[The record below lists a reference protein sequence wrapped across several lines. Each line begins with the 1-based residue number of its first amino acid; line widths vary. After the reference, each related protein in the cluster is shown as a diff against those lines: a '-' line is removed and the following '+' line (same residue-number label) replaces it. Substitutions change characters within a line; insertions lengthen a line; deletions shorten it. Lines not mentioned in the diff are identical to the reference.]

1 MTLIPAAAVV
11 IKYYI
16 YIGSIL
22 FQTSTVWPIKIMH
35 PGRGP
40 LSGKRCKG
48 SAMED
53 EIG

>member
-1 MTLIPAAAVV
+1 VTLIPAAKVV
-11 IKYYI
+11 IIYYL

-22 FQTSTVWPIKIMH
+22 TQASNAWPITIMH

>member
-1 MTLIPAAAVV
+1 MTLIPAAKVV
-11 IKYYI
+11 IIYYL

-22 FQTSTVWPIKIMH
+22 VQAKPGPIKIMH